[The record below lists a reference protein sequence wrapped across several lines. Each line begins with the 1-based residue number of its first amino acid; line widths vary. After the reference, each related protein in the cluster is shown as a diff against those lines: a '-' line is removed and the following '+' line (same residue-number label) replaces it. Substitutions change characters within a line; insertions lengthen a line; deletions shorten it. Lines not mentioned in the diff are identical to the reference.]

1 MLTVAPHN
9 TCMFACQ
16 RQSIA
21 TVTETENGVLF
32 QFSSISLVVCNT
44 RQEVATLEMWKKWT
58 CIVQMMAPGVAVW
71 NLWLSN
77 TTGYYQDYKTE
88 TGTSM
93 AAPHVTGAAALL
105 LQK

>member
-1 MLTVAPHN
+1 MRN
-9 TCMFACQ
+9 KWIC
-16 RQSIA
+16 IA
-21 TVTETENGVLF
+21 
-32 QFSSISLVVCNT
+32 
-44 RQEVATLEMWKKWT
+44 
-58 CIVQMMAPGVAVW
+58 QMMAPGVAVLS
-71 NLWLSN
+71 LWLSN